1 MKIIRIFAPYLYA
14 IAYPRDYDIVWNEE
28 MYDYFDEDE
37 IGEIDEWE
45 RLFDLW
51 RNALYL
57 ENFFKKN
64 DEYFDTPYWFAIKAK
79 YDNLSKITKEKAKA
93 FFNKIKYNQKNLEE
107 HFQPLNDDTY
117 IFKGLTKGKS
127 KHSWLRIYAIKID
140 ENRFI
145 VTGGAIKLTHEMKDH
160 DSTVEELKKLEK
172 VKNFLIEKNVF
183 DSDSFNEAFC
193 ELDY

>member
-14 IAYPRDYDIVWNEE
+14 IAYPRDYDIVWNIVWNEE

-64 DEYFDTPYWFAIKAK
+64 D
-79 YDNLSKITKEKAKA
+79 
-93 FFNKIKYNQKNLEE
+93 
-107 HFQPLNDDTY
+107 
-117 IFKGLTKGKS
+117 
-127 KHSWLRIYAIKID
+127 
-140 ENRFI
+140 
-145 VTGGAIKLTHEMKDH
+145 
-160 DSTVEELKKLEK
+160 
-172 VKNFLIEKNVF
+172 
-183 DSDSFNEAFC
+183 
-193 ELDY
+193 